1 MVRVSSLSDASGS
14 LVLVRRM
21 PPKKRR
27 RRKSAKRVARGKKL
41 ARTLPRDRKGK
52 FLPAG
57 SKNLFRTKRKTKRR
71 RRRSVPAKTP
81 KRKNQVKRAKL
92 TRRKSLP
99 NMSRGRRGRTK
110 DDFPNFM
117 SGFVAQLS
125 LNDFVTTVINTPIP
139 RLKTIGNK
147 ATVMELLY
155 MDVIHSG
162 WSFNSNAAPSGFFQ
176 MVIGAEPA
184 NILAWSST
192 RNVADFRWGMSFG
205 TQTTQVTEFGAP
217 FRYQFQTLDGFGY
230 LLASDTFR
238 ISITSQFQTGTG
250 RVDFKLYYRFVD
262 IPLSEFIGIVQS
274 TQAQS

>member
-1 MVRVSSLSDASGS
+1 
-14 LVLVRRM
+14 M
-21 PPKKRR
+21 PRNKRR

-57 SKNLFRTKRKTKRR
+57 SKNLFRRTKTKKR
-71 RRRSVPAKTP
+71 RRRSVPAKRRP
-81 KRKNQVKRAKL
+81 SQKKQVKRAKL

-99 NMSRGRRGRTK
+99 AMSRRGSRAKTK

-117 SGFVAQLS
+117 SGFIEQDLINGFKDV
-125 LNDFVTTVINTPIP
+125 VVNTPIP

-155 MDVIHSG
+155 MDVVHSG
-162 WSFNSNAAPSGFFQ
+162 WSWVVFNSAAFFQ
-176 MVIGAEPA
+176 MIIGTGAT
-184 NILAWSST
+184 NILSWSDT
-192 RNVADFRWGMSFG
+192 RNIVDFRWAKSDGVSNGVIFS
-205 TQTTQVTEFGAP
+205 EFGAP

-230 LLASDTFR
+230 LLAADSFR
-238 ISITSQFQTGTG
+238 VVINSQFQAGVG

-274 TQAQS
+274 TQAQG